1 MKKHCKS
8 FKKHAIKI
16 INLEMKNMMQ
26 LTEEQQESEK
36 GLKINKLMIK
46 NTVKLET
53 IASTQVNREMQ
64 RIKYLAQKII

>member
-1 MKKHCKS
+1 
-8 FKKHAIKI
+8 
-16 INLEMKNMMQ
+16 MKNMMQ

>member
-1 MKKHCKS
+1 MKKLCKS

-36 GLKINKLMIK
+36 SLKINKLMIK